1 MNSFDTKPKD
11 GYGFIYKYTS
21 PSQKSYIGQTL
32 KSLKERAKTST
43 GVGYS
48 KSPLFYRA
56 ISKYGFENFSYEILG
71 EYPVEK
77 LDEMEIYFIKYYN
90 TMAPNGYNATEG
102 GKNAWKERSEVR
114 RHKIYQYDLDGN
126 FIREWACGKDAEK
139 TLGLTSLHACC
150 RGVNRKSGDWQWS
163 YEYVDHMDKYIPPD
177 YSLYNWVD
185 YPKIY
190 KYSVD
195 GDFIE
200 IIDDIHIF
208 PDISFRRSIIECCR
222 GIRVQTDNFIWLFEE
237 DVSDK
242 NIKTAV
248 DKYYTKYRY
257 VNQYDLNG
265 KYIRT
270 FESAKEAANYY
281 GCCKEAINH
290 ACSGITRKAVGYQ
303 WKYYIDC
310 DGKKDID
317 PYKNP
322 NCKEII
328 QYSLD
333 GSYIKVWES
342 IYIANKTFGGRD
354 ITNALYSK
362 KSHEAYGY
370 LWFFKHSVNDFRDE
384 FKLHE

>member
-1 MNSFDTKPKD
+1 MNDNNIWCVYAHINKTNGK
-11 GYGFIYKYTS
+11 I
-21 PSQKSYIGQTL
+21 YIGMSSNIKNRWRVSSYDKSQTIR
-32 KSLKERAKTST
+32 KA
-43 GVGYS
+43 
-48 KSPLFYRA
+48 FD
-56 ISKYGFENFSYEILG
+56 KYGWDNFDHIILIENLSKIMAQEC
-71 EYPVEK
+71 EK
-77 LDEMEIYFIKYYN
+77 YLIKKYN
-90 TMAPNGYNATEG
+90 TQNKEFGYNISPG
-102 GKNAWKERSEVR
+102 GELIMSLNGADSPFSKVT
-114 RHKIYQYDLDGN
+114 YQYDLDGN